1 MGKKPMKQK
10 SLPSNNLSKNKDE
23 NNVNSIAKKVSLSF
37 ETADDLLMNKDALNK
52 DSLRY
57 ASEIKNRLG

>member
-52 DSLRY
+52 IR
-57 ASEIKNRLG
+57 

>member
-57 ASEIKNRLG
+57 ASESKNRLG